1 MTIVRHNA
9 FMLALLKEQDNEGK
23 QLIDLDTDDYLNPER
38 TLFLYENG
46 YDMQF
51 LVDRVGGDL
60 ITSEVEEEEARDTIN
75 HDIDL
80 WTETSF
86 AES

>member
-1 MTIVRHNA
+1 MQSAGAATTKKGPLDVDFTLSSI
-9 FMLALLKEQDNEGK
+9 LALE
-23 QLIDLDTDDYLNPER
+23 IAPP
-38 TLFLYENG
+38 
-46 YDMQF
+46 
-51 LVDRVGGDL
+51 
-60 ITSEVEEEEARDTIN
+60 EVEEEEARDTIN